1 MKTNTITAIPRLR
14 FPEFQKDE
22 DWVSKK
28 LDDIATFYKG
38 KGISKADISEN
49 GSQPC
54 IRYGELYTHYKEV
67 IDEVISFTNVP
78 DNDLVLS
85 EAYDVIIPASGE
97 TKEDISTASCVT
109 KKGVALS
116 GDLNIIR
123 SKLNG
128 IFLSYYLNSAR
139 KNEISKIAQGVSV
152 VHIYSSQLKKLTID
166 FPKSKEQQKIADFL
180 SSLDDSIDAETQQLD
195 TLKIHKVGLLQN
207 LFPVGKENVPRYRFA
222 EFEGDWEAVRLV
234 DVAKTSIGLVTTMT
248 TSYVEE
254 GIPLIRNSDIKPNAI
269 RVTKLI
275 NLSKEF
281 ADRYESKK
289 LLRND
294 IVTVHTGD
302 IGVSAMVGKDLE
314 GSLGFATLNTRVTS
328 PNICAEFVCLYF
340 NSPEYKKFA
349 LSMSTGD
356 GRNNFNLKD
365 FNKTSF
371 YIPSVDEQQKIA
383 EFLSS
388 LDNLIESQDNKVEAL
403 KQHKQGLMQQLFPVM
418 DEK

>member
-1 MKTNTITAIPRLR
+1 MKTNTITAVPKLR
-14 FPEFQKDE
+14 FPEFSE
-22 DWVSKK
+22 DKSWQVEPLIKCASFINKK
-28 LDDIATFYKG
+28 I
-38 KGISKADISEN
+38 
-49 GSQPC
+49 
-54 IRYGELYTHYKEV
+54 EL
-67 IDEVISFTNVP
+67 
-78 DNDLVLS
+78 
-85 EAYDVIIPASGE
+85 
-97 TKEDISTASCVT
+97 
-109 KKGVALS
+109 
-116 GDLNIIR
+116 
-123 SKLNG
+123 SKLNLTNY
-128 IFLSYYLNSAR
+128 ISTENILSDFEGVTKASKLPKTGKATHFIEEDILISNIRPYLRKVWFSDFIGGASNDVLIVRA
-139 KNEISKIAQGVSV
+139 KNEVNSKYLSFYLMTDRFINYVMTGAKGVKMPRGDISQI
-152 VHIYSSQLKKLTID
+152 KKYDITYPSI
-166 FPKSKEQQKIADFL
+166 KEQQKIADCL
-180 SSLDDSIDAETQQLD
+180 ASLDDSINAEIQQLD
-195 TLKIHKVGLLQN
+195 TLKDHKAGLLQN
-207 LFPVGKENVPRYRFA
+207 LFPVGEETVPRYRFA

-383 EFLSS
+383 ECLSS
-388 LDNLIESQDNKVEAL
+388 LDNLIESQDNKVAAL